1 MKSGNKN
8 NISAFIR
15 TSIVFVAMLLF
26 LLFIKLYTPNPPYPE
41 AGGGPG
47 EGLEIN
53 LGLDEQGSEPL
64 PEVVEEPVNEE
75 IAVDEQPEPVEEK
88 ILTSDDKESEAIKE
102 TPKIEQKKNKKEPV
116 VKPKPQEKPVEKK
129 EVKKEPVK
137 EPVPIVNKKA
147 LYGKPRPANSGDG
160 NTNQSGNQGAS
171 NGNENSG
178 NYTGGGNG
186 SGNGSGNGN
195 GTGTGNGNGSGVSY
209 SLAGRSPQS
218 LPIPEYKNQVEG
230 KVVVKIIVDSEGRVV
245 SAVPGVKGSTTLDEY
260 LLSVAKNAAL
270 KARFSRKSDAPDN
283 QEGTLTYKFILQ

>member
-8 NISAFIR
+8 NISAFVR
-15 TSIVFVAMLLF
+15 TSIVFVAMLLL

-53 LGLDEQGSEPL
+53 LGVDEKGSEPQ
-64 PEVVEEPVNEE
+64 PEVIEELENED
-75 IAVDEQPEPVEEK
+75 IAVDEQPETVEEK
-88 ILTSDDKESEAIKE
+88 LLTSDDQESEAIKE
-102 TPKIEQKKNKKEPV
+102 TPKIEQKKTIKEPIVKPV
-116 VKPKPQEKPVEKK
+116 VKPIEKKVEKT
-129 EVKKEPVK
+129 EPVK
-137 EPVPIVNKKA
+137 DPVPTVNKKA
-147 LYGKPRPANSGDG
+147 LYGKPRNASSGDG
-160 NTNQSGNQGAS
+160 NTSQSGNQGAP
-171 NGNENSG
+171 NGSEASG
-178 NYTGGGNG
+178 NYTGGGSG
-186 SGNGSGNGN
+186 SGNGSGSGT
-195 GTGTGNGNGSGVSY
+195 GTGTGNGTGSGVSY

-218 LPIPEYKNQVEG
+218 LPIPEYNNQVEG